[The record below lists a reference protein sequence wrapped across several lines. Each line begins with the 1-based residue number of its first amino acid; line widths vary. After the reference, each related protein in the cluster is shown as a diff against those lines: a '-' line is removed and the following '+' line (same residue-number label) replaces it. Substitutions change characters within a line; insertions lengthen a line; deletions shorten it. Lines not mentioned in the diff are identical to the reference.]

1 MKLALLT
8 VGITLIVF
16 ASCKKSEV
24 TARDLECDYYP
35 IAVGNYKVY
44 EVDCLV
50 FNDFS
55 DRHLSFFS
63 ERHNRKRIY

>member
-1 MKLALLT
+1 MKLSLLN

-24 TARDLECDYYP
+24 NARGLECDYFP
-35 IAVGNYKVY
+35 IAVGNYKVH

-55 DRHLSFFS
+55 D
-63 ERHNRKRIY
+63 